1 MRGISAPRGALRL
14 RIWIWTVIAFAGV
27 AVAVAPALAQA
38 PASGSTGVAY
48 SIQLQATIDPAT
60 EKWMGSALDDAANQD
75 AKLVIIRLDTPGGL
89 GDSMRSIIQDM
100 AAAPM
105 PVVVYVS
112 PNGARAASAG
122 AYITE
127 AADVAAMAPETNI
140 GSATPIAVSPT
151 GGSQDLSRKIK
162 NDAAASM
169 RALASAHGRNAHLA
183 QLLVT
188 QAKNLTAREAK
199 RDGLIDV
206 IAPTQESLLKKL
218 DGFQVQGPNKQVLH
232 TAGLE
237 IENHDLPFT
246 YQLLEILVNPNV
258 AYLLIL
264 VGLIGLGIEVFSP
277 GLIAPGTLGVISLL
291 LGLYGSAQLPV
302 SLVGVLLLVF
312 GVAMIIAEAHLPT
325 YGILGVSGVVA
336 LIASGLLLY
345 DTNTSAFEVSPVL
358 IVVIGLLLGGSLA
371 FATERAVRAR
381 RQPKRTG
388 WEEMIGAVGEVR
400 EPLDP
405 VGQIFVEGALWR
417 AKLTGA
423 NGDRRQLDRGSRVRV
438 ESVEGLTLHVSPV
451 GAADTAEPS
460 RVGP

>member
-1 MRGISAPRGALRL
+1 MRGPRL
-14 RIWIWTVIAFAGV
+14 RVWIWTTLALAGAAIV
-27 AVAVAPALAQA
+27 VAPALAKP
-38 PASGSTGVAY
+38 PASESGGVAY

-75 AKLVIIRLDTPGGL
+75 AELVIIRLDTPGGL

-105 PVVVYVS
+105 PVVVYVE

-140 GSATPIAVSPT
+140 GSATPIAISPT

-169 RALASAHGRNAHLA
+169 RALASAHGRNAQLA
-183 QLLVT
+183 QRLVT

-199 RDGLIDV
+199 GDGLIDL
-206 IAPTQESLLKKL
+206 IAPSQESLLKKL
-218 DGFQVQGPNKQVLH
+218 DGFHVQGPKKQVLH

-237 IENHDLPFT
+237 IQNHNLPFT

-302 SLVGVLLLVF
+302 TLVGVLLLVV

-358 IVVIGLLLGGSLA
+358 IVFVGLLLGGSLA

-417 AKLTGA
+417 AKLTDA
-423 NGDRRQLDRGSRVRV
+423 DGDRRQLDRGSRVRV

-451 GAADTAEPS
+451 GAADIAEPS

>member
-1 MRGISAPRGALRL
+1 MRPVRL
-14 RIWIWTVIAFAGV
+14 RTLIWFAFATIG
-27 AVAVAPALAQA
+27 AALTVAPALAQ
-38 PASGSTGVAY
+38 PSSSGSTGVAY

-60 EKWMGSALDDAANQD
+60 QKWVGSALDDAADQS
-75 AKLVIIRLDTPGGL
+75 AKVAIIRLDTPGGL
-89 GDSMRSIIQDM
+89 SDSMRSIIQDM

-105 PVVVYVS
+105 PVIVYVS
-112 PNGARAASAG
+112 PDGARAGSAG

-140 GSATPIAVSPT
+140 GSATPIAIGPT

-169 RALASAHGRNAHLA
+169 RALAGAHGRNRHLA
-183 QLLVT
+183 ELLVT
-188 QAKNLTAREAK
+188 KAKNLTAREAL
-199 RDGLIDV
+199 RDNLIDE
-206 IAPTQESLLKKL
+206 IAPDQETLLRKL
-218 DGFQVQGPNKQVLH
+218 DGFHVQGPKAQVLH

-258 AYLLIL
+258 SYLLIL
-264 VGLIGLGIEVFSP
+264 LGLIGLGIEIFNP
-277 GLIAPGTLGVISLL
+277 GLIAPGTLGLISFL

-302 SLVGVLLLVF
+302 TLTGILLLVF
-312 GVAMIIAEAHLPT
+312 GLAMIIAEAHLPT
-325 YGILGVSGVVA
+325 HGILGASGVAA

-345 DTNTSAFEVSPVL
+345 DTNTSSFEISPV
-358 IVVIGLLLGGSLA
+358 VVVVVGVLLGGSLA
-371 FATERAVRAR
+371 FAVERAVRAR

-405 VGQIFVEGALWR
+405 VGQVFLQGALWR
-417 AKLTGA
+417 AQLTDGD
-423 NGDRRQLDRGSRVRV
+423 GDRRELERGSRVRV

-451 GAADTAEPS
+451 AAEQVAEPS
-460 RVGP
+460 RAGP

>member
-1 MRGISAPRGALRL
+1 MRGRRL
-14 RIWIWTVIAFAGV
+14 RIWIWSVLALAGA

-38 PASGSTGVAY
+38 PTSGSTGVAY

-60 EKWMGSALDDAANQD
+60 EKWVGSALDDAAAQD
-75 AKLVIIRLDTPGGL
+75 AELVIIRLDTPGGL
-89 GDSMRSIIQDM
+89 SDSMRSMIQDM

-112 PNGARAASAG
+112 PNGAHAGSAG

-140 GSATPIAVSPT
+140 GSATPIEVSPT
-151 GGSQDLSRKIK
+151 GGSEDLSRKIK

-169 RALASAHGRNAHLA
+169 RALAAAHGRNAHLA

-188 QAKNLTAREAK
+188 EAKNLTAREAK
-199 RDGLIDV
+199 QDDLIDV
-206 IAPTQESLLKKL
+206 IAPSQERLLKKL
-218 DGFQVQGPNKQVLH
+218 DGFHVQGPNKQVLH
-232 TAGLE
+232 TSGLE
-237 IENHDLPFT
+237 IQNHDLPLT

-264 VGLIGLGIEVFSP
+264 LGLIGLGIEVFSP

-302 SLVGVLLLVF
+302 TLVGVLLLVF

-325 YGILGVSGVVA
+325 YGILGASGVVA

-345 DTNTSAFEVSPVL
+345 DTNNSAFEVSPLV
-358 IVVIGLLLGGSLA
+358 IVFIGLLLGGSLA

-381 RQPKRTG
+381 RLPKRTG

-417 AKLTGA
+417 ARLTGA